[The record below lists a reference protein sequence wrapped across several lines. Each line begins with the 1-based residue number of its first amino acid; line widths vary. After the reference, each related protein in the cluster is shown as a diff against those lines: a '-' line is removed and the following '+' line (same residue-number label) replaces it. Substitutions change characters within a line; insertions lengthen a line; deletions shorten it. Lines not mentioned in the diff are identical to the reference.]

1 MKPTPAGWPRIS
13 SAVFYT
19 DAAKAIDW
27 LCDTFGFEVRLRVE
41 GEDGSIEHCELV
53 YGEDGLIFVG
63 QEGHG
68 ARDEDRNMVS
78 PRSVNGG
85 NTQALSVFVDDAD
98 AHYSHAKAR
107 GATIFR
113 EIDTTDYGPEYWADR
128 TYGARD
134 LDGHLWWFM
143 QRVREPSS

>member
-27 LCDTFGFEVRLRVE
+27 LCEVFGFEVRLRVE

-68 ARDEDRNMVS
+68 NRDEDRHMVS

-98 AHYSHAKAR
+98 AHYAHTKAA
-107 GATIFR
+107 GARIFR
-113 EIDTTDYGPEYWADR
+113 PLETTDYGPEYWADR

-143 QRVREPSS
+143 ERVREPAR